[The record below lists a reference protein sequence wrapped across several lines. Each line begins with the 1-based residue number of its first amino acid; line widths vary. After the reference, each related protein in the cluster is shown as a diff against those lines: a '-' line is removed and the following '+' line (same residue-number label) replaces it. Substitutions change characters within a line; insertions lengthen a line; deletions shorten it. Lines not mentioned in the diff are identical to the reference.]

1 MQYRTTACIIALLLV
16 PPSAICKQP
25 RKDAPSS
32 SIDDYIAAVEQRNI
46 ANGLSSAPG
55 STFNSASSLVN
66 SARDLRAAQV
76 DDIVTI
82 VVADRASAASKGV
95 TNSSRKSSAKYGVD
109 SLYGPL
115 KAPWVNLAGATG
127 DRQLQGQGE
136 TSREN
141 NLTTTVAAR
150 VTHVLPNGNL
160 IVQGTKTVTVNSEN
174 QLVRVRGIVRPA
186 DISPANI
193 VRSERL
199 AELDIEINGR
209 GVVGD
214 AIKRPFILYRILMG
228 LLPF

>member
-1 MQYRTTACIIALLLV
+1 MRHRIAACIVAILTI
-16 PPSAICKQP
+16 SAIGLSKQP
-25 RKDAPSS
+25 SKEAARP
-32 SIDDYIAAVEQRNI
+32 SIDDYIAAAELRNT
-46 ANGLSSAPG
+46 ASGLSSAPG
-55 STFNSASSLVN
+55 STFTPIGILIN
-66 SARDLRAAQV
+66 SARDLRASQV
-76 DDIVTI
+76 DDTVMIL
-82 VVADRASAASKGV
+82 VADRATAASKGV

-115 KAPWVNLAGATG
+115 KTNWANLAGATG

-160 IVQGTKTVTVNSEN
+160 IVQGYKTVTVNSES
-174 QLVRVRGIVRPA
+174 QVVRIRGVVRPS
-186 DISPANI
+186 DISPANVI
-193 VRSERL
+193 PSERL
-199 AELDIEINGR
+199 AELEIEINGR